1 MAKTPEPTNAGMI
14 HFYETIRPVLL
25 KKYNLV
31 VTATLTEFEIRFAGS
46 GKIIAVGDSIKW
58 LAGFVNGLDALHN
71 QLNK

>member
-25 KKYNLV
+25 KKYNLI
-31 VTATLTEFEIRFAGS
+31 VTATLTEFEVRLAGS
-46 GKIIAVGDSIKW
+46 DKLIAAGDNIKW
-58 LAGFVNGLDALHN
+58 LAGFVNGLDTLHN